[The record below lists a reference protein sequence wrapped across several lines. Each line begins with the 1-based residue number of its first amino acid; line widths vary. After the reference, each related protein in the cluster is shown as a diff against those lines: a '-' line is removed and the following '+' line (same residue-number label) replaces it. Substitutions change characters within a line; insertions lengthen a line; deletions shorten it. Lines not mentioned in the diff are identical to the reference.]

1 MECSSSCQTFPW
13 HARCAWEVVL
23 MSKNNKTIKKKSF
36 YFQDYT
42 EPEIFGNNINF
53 NIQKISLHRV
63 TFLSFI
69 FFSLI
74 LICSIKIIY
83 LALSPEKSFYTDNIK
98 DDFIKNRRD
107 IIDRNGAVLATN
119 VDLYDVGVRSKLLK
133 KKEKKNLIIKLSL
146 LLPEI
151 DLKKIKHKLDND
163 EFFWLGKRL
172 TPQEKDRLW
181 LIGNKAFVFEQRPS
195 RIYPQRNLFSHV
207 LGQTDD
213 INDGISGIEK
223 SLDKDLNNK
232 KKIEI
237 PLRLT
242 LDSNLQYLIRQ
253 ELMQAQLDFNNVG
266 SAAILMNVEN
276 GAILSLISLPD
287 YDLNKRISI
296 DSDIFTNK
304 ITLGVYEL
312 GSVFKTF
319 TIAAGLENQLINPN
333 TVFRNLENSLTC
345 DKYTISE
352 HDKLPKNLS
361 TEQILIRSSNI
372 GAIRIAQKVGVK
384 KYSDFL
390 NSLELLSTINFDL
403 EEIGTPL
410 SFNWGKCKLATSS
423 YGHGITTTPLQLAR
437 AYAILGNGGYKIQPT
452 LLQKKTISLGKK
464 EQIISEK
471 TSSAINLMLRKVVSQ
486 IEGTANFA
494 NVEGYEIA
502 GKTGT
507 AVKYNSKEKL
517 NTFISLFPA
526 NKPKYVLL
534 VILDEPKPAPNF
546 VYEMPP
552 SDKYPNGYKYKGEE
566 RNTSGWNTV
575 VVAGKII
582 EKIGPILAI
591 NNLQAST
598 NF

>member
-1 MECSSSCQTFPW
+1 
-13 HARCAWEVVL
+13 
-23 MSKNNKTIKKKSF
+23 MSNKNKTIKKKSF

-42 EPEIFGNNINF
+42 ESEILGNNINF

-74 LICSIKIIY
+74 LICGIKIIY
-83 LALSPEKSFYTDNIK
+83 LALSPEKSFYTNNIK
-98 DDFIKNRRD
+98 KDFIKNRRD
-107 IIDRNGAVLATN
+107 IIDRNGSVLATN
-119 VDLYDVGVRSKLLK
+119 VDLYDVGVRPKLLK
-133 KKEKKNLIIKLSL
+133 KKEKKNLIIKLGL

-151 DLKKIKHKLDND
+151 DLKKIEHKLDND

-181 LIGNKAFVFEQRPS
+181 LIGNKAFVFEPRPS

-223 SLDKDLNNK
+223 FFDKDLNNK

-253 ELMQAQLDFNNVG
+253 ELIQAQLDFNNVG

-296 DSDIFTNK
+296 DSDVFTNK

-319 TIAAGLENQLINPN
+319 TIAAGLENKLINPN
-333 TVFRNLENSLTC
+333 TVFKNLESSITC
-345 DKYTISE
+345 DKYIISE

-361 TEQILIRSSNI
+361 TEQILIQSSNI
-372 GAIRIAQKVGVK
+372 GAVRIAQKIGVK
-384 KYSDFL
+384 KYRDFL

-410 SFNWGKCKLATSS
+410 SFNWGKCKLATSA

-452 LLQKKTISLGKK
+452 LLQKETISLEKR

-471 TSSAINLMLRKVVSQ
+471 TSNAINLMLRKVVSQ

-507 AVKYNSKEKL
+507 AIKYNSKEKL
-517 NTFISLFPA
+517 NTFVSLFPA
-526 NKPKYVLL
+526 NEPKYVLL

-552 SDKYPNGYKYKGEE
+552 SDKYPNGYKYKGEK

>member
-1 MECSSSCQTFPW
+1 MF
-13 HARCAWEVVL
+13 
-23 MSKNNKTIKKKSF
+23 
-36 YFQDYT
+36 
-42 EPEIFGNNINF
+42 PEIN
-53 NIQKISLHRV
+53 
-63 TFLSFI
+63 
-69 FFSLI
+69 
-74 LICSIKIIY
+74 
-83 LALSPEKSFYTDNIK
+83 
-98 DDFIKNRRD
+98 
-107 IIDRNGAVLATN
+107 
-119 VDLYDVGVRSKLLK
+119 
-133 KKEKKNLIIKLSL
+133 
-146 LLPEI
+146 
-151 DLKKIKHKLDND
+151 LKKIKYKLNND

-181 LIGNKAFVFEQRPS
+181 LIGNKAFVFEPRPS

-223 SLDKDLNNK
+223 FFDKDLNNK

-237 PLRLT
+237 PLSLT

-266 SAAILMNVEN
+266 SAAILMDVEN
-276 GAILSLISLPD
+276 GEILSLISLPD

-296 DSDIFTNK
+296 DSDVYTNK

-319 TIAAGLENQLINPN
+319 TIAAGLENKLINPN
-333 TVFRNLENSLTC
+333 TVFKNLESSLTC
-345 DKYTISE
+345 DKYIIRE

-361 TEQILIRSSNI
+361 TEQILIQSSNI
-372 GAIRIAQKVGVK
+372 GVVRIAQKIGVE
-384 KYSDFL
+384 KYKAFL
-390 NSLELLSTINFDL
+390 NSLELLNTINFDL

-410 SFNWGKCKLATSS
+410 SFNWGKCKLATTA

-452 LLQKKTISLGKK
+452 LLQKETIPLEKR
-464 EQIISEK
+464 EQIISKK
-471 TSSAINLMLRKVVSQ
+471 TSNAINLMLRKVVSQ

-507 AVKYNSKEKL
+507 AIKYNSKEKL
-517 NTFISLFPA
+517 NTFVSLFPA
-526 NKPKYVLL
+526 NEPKYVLL
-534 VILDEPKPAPNF
+534 VMLDEPKPAPNF
-546 VYEMPP
+546 VYEMPS
-552 SDKYPNGYKYKGEE
+552 SDKYPNGYKYKGEK